1 MAKTT
6 KTTRKSAQFNMQV
19 SAEIDAIDNVAD
31 DAMLLAGL
39 IDEIVED
46 DAPVIAVSDED
57 ALEAALSEMGIE
69 AADDTDLD
77 LESAIE
83 AAVSDLEKT
92 EAVQALYEEQDKEAA
107 VESLFESAAD
117 KPLTDPETASETVA
131 KKGKKAK
138 KAAVEDAEKP
148 EKAPKAYVPRYT
160 NSKTSEVLKHKLGEK
175 WAEFLI
181 LEAEDAELSPEALAE
196 KQSELLKML
205 DVRPG
210 TAETAGTQKKVA
222 EKVVMLFGWMSK
234 GGTLNEVMRRTFEVL
249 CRDGEITT
257 GEKGN
262 LQQHLLAKPYSI
274 GTARAQ
280 AGQMMAM
287 LPMLKIAQKSD
298 KGRLVANP
306 NSIALMKVKA
316 ELGLQ

>member
-6 KTTRKSAQFNMQV
+6 KNTRKSAQFNMQATADLETAAT
-19 SAEIDAIDNVAD
+19 AE
-31 DAMLLAGL
+31 DAMLAGM

-46 DAPVIAVSDED
+46 DAPVIAINDE

-69 AADDTDLD
+69 AAAADEFDDLE

-83 AAVSDLEKT
+83 AAVSDLEKV
-92 EAVQALYEEQDKEAA
+92 EAVQALYEEQGKDAA

-117 KPLTDPETASETVA
+117 KPLTTPEDAADAV
-131 KKGKKAK
+131 KKA
-138 KAAVEDAEKP
+138 EK
-148 EKAPKAYVPRYT
+148 EPKAYVPRYT
-160 NSKTSEVLKHKLGEK
+160 NASASKVLQHRLGDK
-175 WAEFLI
+175 WAEFLV
-181 LEAEDAELSPEALAE
+181 LEVEDGMLSPEALAE

-205 DVRPG
+205 DARPG
-210 TAETAGTQKKVA
+210 TSEQGGTQKKVA
-222 EKVVMLFGWMSK
+222 EKIVMLFGWMSK

-249 CRDGEITT
+249 IRDGEITS

-262 LQQHLLAKPYSI
+262 LQQNLLAKPYSI
-274 GTARAQ
+274 GTTRAQ
-280 AGQMMAM
+280 AGQMMSM
-287 LPMLKIAQKSD
+287 LPMLKIVTKAD

-306 NSIALMKVKA
+306 NSIVLMKVKA

>member
-6 KTTRKSAQFNMQV
+6 KTTQFNMQA
-19 SAEIDAIDNVAD
+19 SADLETIAGHD
-31 DAMLLAGL
+31 DATLLAGL
-39 IDEIVED
+39 LDEIVEE
-46 DAPVIAVSDED
+46 DAAVIAVSDED

-69 AADDTDLD
+69 ETEAEVSIDLDADLD

-92 EAVQALYEEQDKEAA
+92 EAVQALYKDQDDAAA
-107 VESLFESAAD
+107 VESLFENAAD
-117 KPLTDPETASETVA
+117 KPLTDPEAAPEA
-131 KKGKKAK
+131 GKKAK
-138 KAAVEDAEKP
+138 KVKKEKAEKA
-148 EKAPKAYVPRYT
+148 EKEPKTYVPRYT
-160 NSKTSEVLKHKLGEK
+160 NAKKSEVLQHKLGENA
-175 WAEFLI
+175 AEFLV
-181 LEAEDAELSPEALAE
+181 LEVEDATLDSVGLKAKMDEVLASIDE
-196 KQSELLKML
+196 CS
-205 DVRPG
+205 
-210 TAETAGTQKKVA
+210 QKKVQ
-222 EKVVMLFGWMSK
+222 EKAVMLFSWFK
-234 GGTLNEVMRRTFEVL
+234 RGGALNEVMRRTFEVL

-280 AGQMMAM
+280 SGQMMAM

-306 NSIALMKVKA
+306 SSIILMKAKA

>member
-69 AADDTDLD
+69 AADADLD

-117 KPLTDPETASETVA
+117 KPLTDPEAA
-131 KKGKKAK
+131 AAKKAK
-138 KAAVEDAEKP
+138 KVKKEKAEK
-148 EKAPKAYVPRYT
+148 EPKAYVPRYT
-160 NSKTSEVLKHKLGEK
+160 NAKKSEVLQHKLGENA
-175 WAEFLI
+175 AEFLV
-181 LEAEDAELSPEALAE
+181 LEVEDATLDSDGLKAKMDEVLAAIDE
-196 KQSELLKML
+196 CS
-205 DVRPG
+205 
-210 TAETAGTQKKVA
+210 QKKVQ
-222 EKVVMLFGWMSK
+222 EKAVMLFSWFK
-234 GGTLNEVMRRTFEVL
+234 RGGALNEVMRRTFEVL

-306 NSIALMKVKA
+306 SSIILMKAKA

>member
-107 VESLFESAAD
+107 IESLFESAAD
-117 KPLTDPETASETVA
+117 KPLTDPEAAPAEPTA
-131 KKGKKAK
+131 KKAK
-138 KAAVEDAEKP
+138 KEKK
-148 EKAPKAYVPRYT
+148 EKEPKAYVPRYT
-160 NSKTSEVLKHKLGEK
+160 NAKKSEVLQHKLGENA
-175 WAEFLI
+175 AEFLV
-181 LEAEDAELSPEALAE
+181 LEVEDATLDSDGLKAKMDEVLASIDE
-196 KQSELLKML
+196 CS
-205 DVRPG
+205 
-210 TAETAGTQKKVA
+210 QKKVQ
-222 EKVVMLFGWMSK
+222 EKAVMLFSWFK
-234 GGTLNEVMRRTFEVL
+234 RGGALNEVMRRTFEVL

-306 NSIALMKVKA
+306 SSIILMKAKA